1 MIMCSPPYQSDS
13 ERDLTPFAPN
23 PRVLEA
29 LQGGNRSKV
38 VKQIRKER
46 KYWLERIERGMWTEV
61 AYPVSHCRRETVK
74 EEKRHHGGSAGQSCS
89 IIGGRLLRWD
99 KDKKKLK

>member
-1 MIMCSPPYQSDS
+1 MMLIEKRTKEKVQENGKIGLMIMCSPSCQSDS

-23 PRVLEA
+23 PWCLEA
-29 LQGGNRSKV
+29 LRGGNRSYV

-46 KYWLERIERGMWTEV
+46 KYRSERIERGVWTEV

-74 EEKRHHGGSAGQSCS
+74 E
-89 IIGGRLLRWD
+89 
-99 KDKKKLK
+99 